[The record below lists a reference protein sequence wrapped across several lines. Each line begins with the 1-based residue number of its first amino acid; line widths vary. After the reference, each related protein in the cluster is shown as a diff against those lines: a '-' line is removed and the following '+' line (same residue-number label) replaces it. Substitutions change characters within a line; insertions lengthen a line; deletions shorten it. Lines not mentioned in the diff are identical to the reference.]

1 MAPVKWMTIALAI
14 EETLNDLP
22 LDELLP
28 SEAALCELFDVSRGT
43 VRRAYRY
50 LQDRQLVRVV
60 QGVGYFP
67 MAPRLL
73 CPHCG
78 RALS

>member
-14 EETLNDLP
+14 EETLIDLP

-28 SEAALCELFDVSRGT
+28 SEAALGEMFDVSRGT

-50 LQDRQLVRVV
+50 LQDRELVRVV
-60 QGVGYFP
+60 QGVGYFRMP
-67 MAPRLL
+67 SRLT

-78 RALS
+78 GLL